1 MEEARALLAV
11 KHLPHAYEVKA
22 KFFLCKYLTEE
33 KQYGEAHDF
42 CTFVETHKGDLGE
55 EQDASEA
62 TCALATALMAEEKY
76 DEAIRLLNDALK
88 DNQNNKRV
96 GVRRGSER

>member
-1 MEEARALLAV
+1 M
-11 KHLPHAYEVKA
+11 
-22 KFFLCKYLTEE
+22 
-33 KQYGEAHDF
+33 
-42 CTFVETHKGDLGE
+42 ETHKGDLGE
-55 EQDASEA
+55 ELDASEA